1 MSETPTGTAID
12 AEERKKTSSADNIFA
27 DLAELPS
34 TFALRY
40 PSPQAAWAHG
50 VRQNA
55 PLSTADAGRLRQKMR
70 LAYAAWTGRDLE
82 GDLHDD
88 RFRPTPSETT

>member
-1 MSETPTGTAID
+1 MTIEDERRRFTAFIHD
-12 AEERKKTSSADNIFA
+12 